1 MSVGGGPAGRLFD
14 IEIVVAA
21 KKCDL
26 SSARVKLTLSATS
39 TFPLAAS
46 PHW

>member
-21 KKCDL
+21 KKCEAD
-26 SSARVKLTLSATS
+26 SRFGRNSGFCRG
-39 TFPLAAS
+39 
-46 PHW
+46 